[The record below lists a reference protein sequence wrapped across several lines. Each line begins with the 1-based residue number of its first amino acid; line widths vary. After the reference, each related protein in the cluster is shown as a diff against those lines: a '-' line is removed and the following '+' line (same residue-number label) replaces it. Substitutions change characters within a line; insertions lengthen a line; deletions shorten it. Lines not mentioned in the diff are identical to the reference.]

1 MKIIKGILAF
11 AFWAPLAT
19 FYGFWVN
26 SSIDETLHEKL
37 FYTKKIM
44 SFNNFSGRELFDIS
58 TNFYGLPIPSLN
70 MDFFAPLLQ
79 EGLIYGLMFYGFLAV
94 HNMLGHV
101 FLDPAGDSAVHGSRP
116 LKVTMALHCKH
127 VIEFM
132 FWHLVFMGAFYGI
145 MGMFLCQCPTPFV
158 RSLIGLL
165 IGFITFSTMIYEKTY
180 AISYLTPFVP
190 RRFDTVLLSLI
201 WIEYNYP
208 GKSIEFIKILPLFYA
223 FWFYKVGQHRERY
236 AQIFFVSH
244 VPPTKE
250 DACYQQYI
258 EYKRES
264 SLIFNIVKYVQNKI
278 HNYQNNVNKIG

>member
-79 EGLIYGLMFYGFLAV
+79 QGFIYGLIFFCFLAA
-94 HNMLGHV
+94 HNLLGHV
-101 FLDPAGDSAVHGSRP
+101 FLDPAGDSVLHKTRP
-116 LKVTMALHCKH
+116 LRVTMALHCKH

-145 MGMFLCQCPTPFV
+145 MGMFLCECPTPFV
-158 RSLIGLL
+158 RNLIGLFV
-165 IGFITFSTMIYEKTY
+165 GMMTFTSLIYEKTG
-180 AISYLTPFVP
+180 SVSFFTPFVP
-190 RRFDTVLLSLI
+190 KRFDTLLLFLI
-201 WIEYNYP
+201 WVEYNCP
-208 GKSIEFIKILPLFYA
+208 GKAIQFIKIMPLGYA
-223 FWFYKVGQHRERY
+223 LWFYTVGQYRERY

-250 DACYQQYI
+250 DECYEAYKS
-258 EYKRES
+258 YKRES
-264 SLIFNIVKYVQNKI
+264 SLFFNIAKYVKSKVY
-278 HNYQNNVNKIG
+278 NYQNYIDKV